1 MTVLVT
7 LIGIG
12 KSRGWTSRISREWS
26 RRDLEPRTFAPCRR
40 TSIPQTKM
48 FELAKA
54 SGFKGYYMME
64 WDGGPG
70 DPYEGTRRLVEETLK
85 YLG

>member
-1 MTVLVT
+1 MTGRCVAAMLKHAYGVCHVKDLVVADS
-7 LIGIG
+7 G
-12 KSRGWTSRISREWS
+12 KTYKV
-26 RRDLEPRTFAPCRR
+26 DLP
-40 TSIPQTKM
+40 KM
-48 FELAKA
+48 FGLAKA

-70 DPYEGTRRLVEETLK
+70 DPYEGTQRLVEETLK